1 MVGFLNALL
10 TKERLWFISRKH
22 QKKNPNNR
30 KLVDI
35 SLKKEMKESSS
46 WQEILF
52 C

>member
-10 TKERLWFISRKH
+10 TKERLWFMSRKH
-22 QKKNPNNR
+22 QKNPNNR